1 MINLTL
7 FEFNYGWLHKTWVCT
22 VEFPCEGLNDPVF
35 VILGARVK
43 VKLLRLSLQA
53 KNKVTEGRFSYRPTF
68 KTGGFSSI
76 MHSVHASF
84 SFNHANLTICFGAVC
99 SLKNK
104 NNSRIITYVFRKE
117 YGLYRMSWNCYDYK
131 HSYYPWTWDK
141 KVSELWKQRKPLIY
155 SFCLSSTVLITIEL
169 C

>member
-104 NNSRIITYVFRKE
+104 NNSRIITYDT
-117 YGLYRMSWNCYDYK
+117 MSLERNMDC
-131 HSYYPWTWDK
+131 T
-141 KVSELWKQRKPLIY
+141 E
-155 SFCLSSTVLITIEL
+155 
-169 C
+169 